1 MKIDEDSV
9 YRLELLSTVY
19 FPTAPSSSPIHP
31 TQLLLVASACIT
43 VPLIY
48 MPGIGKGGSQF
59 HGVPLGEHG
68 CSNKLGVHAYMGLVL
83 PICLIILQSMSGM
96 GPANYVK

>member
-1 MKIDEDSV
+1 MKTLCIGWSCS
-9 YRLELLSTVY
+9 RLFTFQLLRA
-19 FPTAPSSSPIHP
+19 APHIHP

-48 MPGIGKGGSQF
+48 MPGIGKGGSWF